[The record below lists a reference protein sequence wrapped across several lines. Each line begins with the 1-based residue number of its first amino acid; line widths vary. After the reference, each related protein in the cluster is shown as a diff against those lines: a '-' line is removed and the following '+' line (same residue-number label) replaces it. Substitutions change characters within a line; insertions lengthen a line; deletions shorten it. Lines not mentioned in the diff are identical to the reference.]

1 MKRLAA
7 SLVMIL
13 SLFGIAGV
21 YAQEP
26 PARVTILYDAFGK
39 PSNLKRGWGYSA
51 LVEYGGKRIL
61 FDTGGESSDFVFNV
75 KTLGV
80 DLTRLDLVVLSHRH
94 ADHTSGLNYVLSLN
108 PGVKVY
114 IPGDPAIS
122 ITLIGGPLMK
132 LIQRKVDTVPEDIR
146 YFGGQPP
153 AKMAAGTP
161 WPGAQFSQIRDLTE
175 VLPGFFLFS
184 TQSDVSGTKEMNEIS
199 MAIKT
204 PKGIIVIVGCSHPGI
219 EKILAAA
226 SKVDT
231 RIHAVF
237 GGFHLVDIPD
247 TEVTRMATAF
257 KEQWKIERMAPG
269 HCTGQFAFAEFIR
282 IYGSNFDRAGLG
294 TVIALPTS

>member
-1 MKRLAA
+1 MKKLAA
-7 SLVMIL
+7 SLLLTL
-13 SLFGIAGV
+13 SLLGIAGL

-39 PSNLKRGWGYSA
+39 PSSLKRGWGYSA

-61 FDTGGESSDFVFNV
+61 FDTGGENSDFAFNV

-80 DLTRLDLVVLSHRH
+80 DLTRLDFVVLSHRH
-94 ADHTSGLNYVLSLN
+94 ADHTSGLNYVLSVN
-108 PGVKVY
+108 PGVKIY
-114 IPGDPAIS
+114 TPGDPAIS

-146 YFGGQPP
+146 YFDGKPP

-161 WPGAQFSQIRDLTE
+161 WPSAQFTQIRELAE

-184 TQSDVSGTKEMNEIS
+184 TQSDVTGTKEMNEIS

-204 PKGIIVIVGCSHPGI
+204 SKGIVVIVGCSHPGI
-219 EKILAAA
+219 EKLLATAA
-226 SKVDT
+226 KIDS
-231 RIHAVF
+231 RIYSVF
-237 GGFHLVDIPD
+237 GGFHLVDITD
-247 TEVTRMATAF
+247 AEVARMASSF
-257 KEQWKIERMAPG
+257 RDKWKIERMAPG

-282 IYGSNFDRAGLG
+282 VYGSNFDRAGLG
-294 TVIALPTS
+294 SVIALPL